1 VCAVAVRPFL
11 SCGFP
16 DVLRLGERWP
26 WTPHDPPSCHRLAAR
41 GTRWQTRR
49 RTAPPWAAQGLNQG
63 LLGRD
68 DGTPQLADPHVV
80 RVASQTLD
88 LDLRKPLV
96 ARVPVDDHRERVGEV
111 RGRANGMSRAR
122 FTLWPAA
129 HCFRRRHRLR
139 VQVSSGAHPCDAATP
154 GSGEPARDRARAA
167 PRRAAGLPRSPATPP
182 AIILRVPGRRGWQ
195 PLAAL
200 ARP

>member
-1 VCAVAVRPFL
+1 MDITSSFRETTRRAPRTAMVRAPGSGPGRRVGPGRERLARGILRPGVCAVAVRPFL

-111 RGRANGMSRAR
+111 RGRA
-122 FTLWPAA
+122 
-129 HCFRRRHRLR
+129 
-139 VQVSSGAHPCDAATP
+139 VD
-154 GSGEPARDRARAA
+154 DRE
-167 PRRAAGLPRSPATPP
+167 
-182 AIILRVPGRRGWQ
+182 
-195 PLAAL
+195 
-200 ARP
+200 